1 MRFHDMIRRMVTLV
15 AFGCAGG
22 LASGAAAAEGATAAD
37 LVHGKAPLRDVRPVF
52 DQFDENKDQ
61 RVDRIE
67 FRVWI
72 VAAFEKLDANG
83 DNGLDRDEL
92 PSVASFDFER
102 ADSNDD
108 GRLSAFE
115 FTDSSFM
122 KFDRFDLNKDGFITF
137 EEVAKAR
144 RGAG

>member
-1 MRFHDMIRRMVTLV
+1 MRFHDMIRQMVTLV
-15 AFGCAGG
+15 AFGCVGG
-22 LASGAAAAEGATAAD
+22 LALGAPAAEAATAAD
-37 LVHGKAPLRDVRPVF
+37 LLHGKAPIRDVRPIF
-52 DQFDENKDQ
+52 DQFDENKDG
-61 RVDRIE
+61 RIDRTE

-72 VAAFEKLDANG
+72 VAVFEKLDANG

-92 PSVASFDFER
+92 PSVASLDFEN
-102 ADSNDD
+102 ADNNGD

-137 EEVAKAR
+137 EEVTKAR

>member
-1 MRFHDMIRRMVTLV
+1 MSPHVESIGTEVASLNRR
-15 AFGCAGG
+15 
-22 LASGAAAAEGATAAD
+22 S
-37 LVHGKAPLRDVRPVF
+37 P
-52 DQFDENKDQ
+52 
-61 RVDRIE
+61 
-67 FRVWI
+67 
-72 VAAFEKLDANG
+72 AFEKLDANG

-122 KFDRFDLNKDGFITF
+122 KFDRFDLWFPDAAPEYF
-137 EEVAKAR
+137 
-144 RGAG
+144 AG

>member
-1 MRFHDMIRRMVTLV
+1 MRFHDMIRQMVTLV
-15 AFGCAGG
+15 AFGCVGG
-22 LASGAAAAEGATAAD
+22 LASGATAAD
-37 LVHGKAPLRDVRPVF
+37 LLHGKAPLRDVRPVF

-122 KFDRFDLNKDGFITF
+122 KFDRFDLWFPDAAPEYF
-137 EEVAKAR
+137 
-144 RGAG
+144 AG

>member
-1 MRFHDMIRRMVTLV
+1 MRFHDMIRQMVTLV
-15 AFGCAGG
+15 AFGCVGG
-22 LASGAAAAEGATAAD
+22 LASGATAAD
-37 LVHGKAPLRDVRPVF
+37 LLHGKAPLRDVRPIF
-52 DQFDENKDQ
+52 DQFDENNDG
-61 RVDRIE
+61 RIDRTE
-67 FRVWI
+67 FRVGI
-72 VAAFEKLDANG
+72 VAVFETLDANG

-92 PSVASFDFER
+92 PSVASLDFDS
-102 ADSNDD
+102 ADRHAD

-137 EEVAKAR
+137 EEVLKAR

>member
-1 MRFHDMIRRMVTLV
+1 MRLHDMIRRMVTLV
-15 AFGCAGG
+15 AFGCVGG

-37 LVHGKAPLRDVRPVF
+37 LLHGKAPLRDVRPIF
-52 DQFDENKDQ
+52 DRFDENKDG
-61 RVDRIE
+61 RIDRTE
-67 FRVWI
+67 FRVGI
-72 VAAFEKLDANG
+72 VAVFEKLDANG

-92 PSVASFDFER
+92 PSVSSVDFER

-122 KFDRFDLNKDGFITF
+122 KFDRFDLWFPDAAPEYF
-137 EEVAKAR
+137 
-144 RGAG
+144 AG

>member
-1 MRFHDMIRRMVTLV
+1 MRLHDMIRQMVTLV
-15 AFGCAGG
+15 AFGCVGG

-37 LVHGKAPLRDVRPVF
+37 LLHGKAPLRDVRPIF
-52 DQFDENKDQ
+52 DQFDENKDG

-72 VAAFEKLDANG
+72 VAVFEKLDANG

-92 PSVASFDFER
+92 PSVSSVDFER

-115 FTDSSFM
+115 FTDSSFA
-122 KFDRFDLNKDGFITF
+122 KFERFDLDNDGFITF
-137 EEVAKAR
+137 EEVTKAR

>member
-1 MRFHDMIRRMVTLV
+1 MRFHDMIRQMVTLV
-15 AFGCAGG
+15 AFGCVGG

-37 LVHGKAPLRDVRPVF
+37 LLHGKAPLRDVRPIF
-52 DQFDENKDQ
+52 DQFDENKDG

-122 KFDRFDLNKDGFITF
+122 KFDRFDLWFPDAAPEYF
-137 EEVAKAR
+137 
-144 RGAG
+144 AG